1 MAKSLII
8 TEKPSVAQEFARI
21 LGVSG
26 RNDGYIENDGYVI
39 TWCVGHL
46 VEMVYPEEYD
56 ERYKKW
62 RLEDLPF
69 LPRDYKYN
77 VIPSVSRQYDVV
89 HKMLHREDI
98 DTVYWAGD
106 AGKEGQTIEENIRN
120 FGGVRDGMEELRV
133 WIDSQTEEE
142 IQRGIREAK
151 PMSAYENLGKS
162 GIMRTIEDYAM
173 GINFSRV
180 MSVKYGGLLNN
191 AAGTRSYT
199 AIAVGRVM
207 TCVLGMV
214 VIREREIRNFKETP
228 FYRVVGNFTDAHVQ
242 GEWKA
247 VEGSGYF
254 ASPLLYKENGFREK
268 KDALALIDRVQGH
281 PAIVESIE
289 KNISRKRAPL
299 LFNLAELQAECAK
312 RFKISPDE
320 TLQVAQDLYE
330 RKLTTYPR
338 TDARVL
344 STPVAKEIHKN
355 ISRLRG
361 YEPTSDFVEQI
372 LDRKLYGNIA
382 GTQYTDDS
390 KVTDHYAIIPTGQL
404 TELGKLNTLQ
414 KSVFDLIVRR
424 FLSVFYPAAEYQNVK
439 MTAVVD
445 VGEKKERFY
454 ASARVLK
461 TPGYL
466 EIAGIPK
473 KEEEDSD
480 PKELLHL
487 ADQLKK
493 GDEISVDG
501 YEVKEGK
508 TSPPKRYTSG
518 SMVLAMENAGQ
529 LIEDEELRE
538 QIKGSGIGTSATRA
552 EIIKK
557 LVRIHYL
564 NLNKRTQVLTPEN
577 LGEMVFEVVSM
588 TVPALL
594 NPKMTASWEKGLDG
608 ITRGTVDF
616 WDYRTKLED
625 FIRRETVAMIEQD
638 LTGQI
643 ATRIHPLVGKG
654 GKGLAAKRSLGI
666 PCPVCGG
673 TIETTPFGYGCSN
686 YQKDGGGCRFS
697 IGTIA
702 GRDLNDEE
710 VKELLTEGHT
720 GVLSGFVSKSKKK
733 FSASLILE
741 KDDEGKVSVGFD
753 FSKNQP
759 EILEGVVCPVCGS
772 AVEITPF
779 GYSCVKHHEHP
790 DECYFSVG
798 KIAGKALGVDDLT
811 ELLTTGKT
819 GLIRGFTARNKK
831 KFNACLKLEQ
841 TEDGRKNIAFDF
853 SQNDA
858 AVVPDVVCPI
868 CGGAIVETSFGFGCA
883 NYRQDA
889 PDSCRFAIGTMAG
902 KDLNAAQVK
911 ELLNQGRTGTIR
923 GFKSKSGK
931 KFDACI
937 ALERTED
944 GKIELRF
951 DFEHVEAKKIKDVV
965 CPICGGDI
973 VATPFGFG
981 CANYVKDDPNSCRF
995 SVGKMAEK
1003 ALTEA
1008 NVKEL
1013 LTNGRTGT
1021 IRGFKSKSGKKFDAR
1036 VALAKDEKGKV
1047 TGLKFDFTDLEAPKV
1062 KDVKCPV
1069 CGGDI
1074 VKTMFGY
1081 GCANYSKENPDSCRF
1096 AIGKIAGVS
1105 LKEAQVKELLLRGK
1119 TDVIKGFVAKTGMKF
1134 DAPLKL
1140 TPEGQIAFDFPEK
1153 PKPVE
1158 TTLACPKC
1166 GKMLKKSQW
1175 YYECECGFKVSH
1187 TVAKVALTE
1196 EVMRE
1201 LLETGKTKDKVTGF
1215 VSKAGNTFDT
1225 CLKLEDDRIVFDFDN
1240 PGTKREGASDGK
1252 GGERM
1257 FYEELEENAQ
1267 PQPLAAEDGAQYIEE
1282 NVPPFYDAMAEEY
1295 AAYEE
1300 EEAKQQAAAS
1310 NFLDE
1315 FPE

>member
-1 MAKSLII
+1 MGKSLII
-8 TEKPSVAQEFARI
+8 TEKPSVAQEFAKV

-26 RNDGYIENDGYVI
+26 GRRDGYLENQKYVI

-46 VEMVYPEEYD
+46 VAMVYPESYD
-56 ERYKKW
+56 IKYKKW
-62 RLEDLPF
+62 KLEDLPF
-69 LPRDYKYN
+69 LPKEYKYD
-77 VIPSVSRQYDVV
+77 VIKDVSRQYDVV
-89 HKMLHREDI
+89 HGMLMREDI
-98 DTVYWAGD
+98 DRVYWAGD

-382 GTQYTDDS
+382 GTQYTDDA

-625 FIRRETVAMIEQD
+625 FIRTETEKMIGQD
-638 LTGQI
+638 LREPL
-643 ATRIHPLVGKG
+643 AERISNFAGKHARG
-654 GKGLAAKRSLGI
+654 AGARRKIGVT
-666 PCPVCGG
+666 CPACGG
-673 TIETTPFGYGCSN
+673 ELVTTPFGYGCAN
-686 YQKDGGGCRFS
+686 YKNDKSGCNFN
-697 IGTIA
+697 IGEIA
-702 GRDLNDEE
+702 GVQLSEE
-710 VKELLTEGHT
+710 QVKELIEQGHT
-720 GVLSGFVSKSKKK
+720 
-733 FSASLILE
+733 
-741 KDDEGKVSVGFD
+741 
-753 FSKNQP
+753 Q
-759 EILEGVVCPVCGS
+759 
-772 AVEITPF
+772 T
-779 GYSCVKHHEHP
+779 
-790 DECYFSVG
+790 
-798 KIAGKALGVDDLT
+798 
-811 ELLTTGKT
+811 
-819 GLIRGFTARNKK
+819 IRGFKSKAGKRFDAK
-831 KFNACLKLEQ
+831 LKVDKDEN
-841 TEDGRKNIAFDF
+841 GKVNIAFDF

-883 NYRQDA
+883 NYRQDD

-931 KFDACI
+931 KFDACV
-937 ALERTED
+937 ALEHTED

-1282 NVPPFYDAMAEEY
+1282 DVPPFYDAMAEEY